1 MMYIHKIIP
10 VFPLPDLVFFPK
22 TYLPLHI
29 FEPRYRQMVVDTKS
43 RDQMI
48 GMVLLK
54 EGWEEEYYQNPA
66 IFPVGCV
73 GQMIKVEP
81 LEDGRFNIVLHGLK
95 KFIIKDEFF
104 DRSYRQAAVEPL
116 GPRTETPAT
125 IGTELKG
132 YLIRLLK
139 EYGLLVKIEQQ
150 IELLIKSHLDD
161 EVLVHT
167 LSFALNFTSLEKQF
181 LLEAEDLDQQGH
193 RLADLIQFKIYEV
206 RSGRRAPLPKKD
218 G

>member
-1 MMYIHKIIP
+1 MYIPKIIP

-29 FEPRYRQMVVDTKS
+29 FELRYRQMVTDAKS
-43 RDQMI
+43 GDPMI
-48 GMVLLK
+48 GMALLK
-54 EGWEEEYYQNPA
+54 EGWEEDYYQNPA

-73 GQMIKVEP
+73 GRLIKVEL
-81 LEDGRFNIVLHGLK
+81 LEDSRFNIVLYGLK
-95 KFIIKDEFF
+95 KFTIKDEFF
-104 DRSYRQAAVEPL
+104 DRSYRQAAIELL

-125 IGTELKG
+125 IGTELKE

-150 IELLIKSHLDD
+150 IELLVKSHLDD
-161 EVLVHT
+161 EALVHT
-167 LSFALNFTSLEKQF
+167 LSFALNFTPLEKQF

-206 RSGRRAPLPKKD
+206 RSGHRTPLPKKD
-218 G
+218 S